1 MRWIATTRLAPR
13 WPRLIRKRTVGE
25 VAVESLLFILGVVFF
40 YIVDL
45 TILSHAAPAVL
56 RYMLDL
62 AVYVTSHSV
71 SSMQGL
77 Y

>member
-1 MRWIATTRLAPR
+1 M
-13 WPRLIRKRTVGE
+13 RKRTVGE
-25 VAVESLLFILGVVFF
+25 VAVESLLFIVGVLFF

-45 TILSHAAPAVL
+45 TILSHAAPAIL